1 VYVDP
6 GYEYASGLGY
16 ELAVNGKTTR
26 HRVGKRDQ
34 FAAELEYFSECVR
47 NDREPEPSGED
58 GMQDVRIVQALYES
72 AETGK
77 TVAIPPFESTTQPT
91 RRQRIVKPPVK
102 KPKLV
107 KVKSAGKH

>member
-1 VYVDP
+1 MP
-6 GYEYASGLGY
+6 AGSAY
-16 ELAVNGKTTR
+16 ELTVNGKTTR

-34 FAAELEYFSECVR
+34 FAAELAYFSDCVR

-77 TVAIPPFESTTQPT
+77 IVPIPPFEPATRPS
-91 RRQRIVKPPVK
+91 RRQRIVKPPVR
-102 KPKLV
+102 KPPLV
-107 KVKSAGKH
+107 KARSASRR